1 MKALSAKQVQS
12 PFKRTLYRND
22 VKHVK
27 VKTEERM
34 ASLMKKK
41 SHVYESVQNKFISL
55 LYLHLIFFTPS
66 YREYIS
72 CTISISTRSFKL
84 RVHKDKKE
92 KEKRKLEWRGAY
104 YSKTNYGP
112 LTRLTLFYYSFVIH

>member
-84 RVHKDKKE
+84 RVHNEKKKKKKKE
-92 KEKRKLEWRGAY
+92 
-104 YSKTNYGP
+104 N
-112 LTRLTLFYYSFVIH
+112 